1 MFSDEGIVAESVR
14 KVFALLRDIAT
25 ICAYFLRHFPLF
37 RKLFLRV
44 SDKLGERGVLDERD
58 RKILSLLQEDAS
70 LSVGDLAERVSLSLS
85 ACSRR
90 IQRLEEAGYVARR
103 IAVLSRDLMGVPT
116 TVFALIKTAHHS
128 DDWIDIFRK
137 VIADI
142 PEIVE
147 AHRLTGNYDYI
158 LKVVLPRV
166 EHYDVIYKQ
175 IVRKVELFDVS
186 ASISMEVMKADEGM
200 PVTYAG

>member
-1 MFSDEGIVAESVR
+1 M
-14 KVFALLRDIAT
+14 
-25 ICAYFLRHFPLF
+25 
-37 RKLFLRV
+37 
-44 SDKLGERGVLDERD
+44 LDERD
-58 RKILSLLQEDAS
+58 RKILTLLQDDAS
-70 LSVGDLAERVSLSLS
+70 LAIGTLAERVHLSVS

-90 IQRLEEAGYVARR
+90 IQRLEETGYIARR
-103 IAVLSRDLMGVPT
+103 IVVLDREKMGVPT
-116 TVFALIKTAHHS
+116 TVFALVKTTHHA
-128 DDWIDIFRK
+128 DDWIDLFRK

-166 EHYDVIYKQ
+166 EHYDTIYKQ

-186 ASISMEVMKADEGM
+186 ASISMEILKSGTGV
-200 PVTYAG
+200 PVDYAR

>member
-1 MFSDEGIVAESVR
+1 M
-14 KVFALLRDIAT
+14 
-25 ICAYFLRHFPLF
+25 
-37 RKLFLRV
+37 
-44 SDKLGERGVLDERD
+44 LDERD
-58 RKILSLLQEDAS
+58 KKILTLLQDDAS
-70 LSVGDLAERVSLSLS
+70 LQIGALAERVHLSVS

-90 IQRLEEAGYVARR
+90 IQRLEETGYIARR
-103 IAVLSRDLMGVPT
+103 IVVLDREKMGVPT
-116 TVFALIKTAHHS
+116 TVFALVKTTHHA
-128 DDWIDIFRK
+128 DDWIDLFRK

-166 EHYDVIYKQ
+166 EHYDTIYKQ

-186 ASISMEVMKADEGM
+186 ASISMEILKSGAGV
-200 PVTYAG
+200 PVDYAR

>member
-1 MFSDEGIVAESVR
+1 MFFDAVIVTDVWR
-14 KVFALLRDIAT
+14 KEFALLGDIA
-25 ICAYFLRHFPLF
+25 IIFAYFLHDFNF
-37 RKLFLRV
+37 VRKYFLSARRCR
-44 SDKLGERGVLDERD
+44 GEQGVLDERD

-70 LSVGDLAERVSLSLS
+70 LSVGDLADKVSLSIS

-90 IQRLEEAGYVARR
+90 IQRLEETGYVARR
-103 IAVLSRDLMGVPT
+103 IAVLDRDRMGVPT

-128 DDWIDIFRK
+128 DDWIDVFRK
-137 VIADI
+137 VVADI

-186 ASISMEVMKADEGM
+186 ASISMEILKSGM
-200 PVTYAG
+200 SVPVEYAR